1 MVVTTADMA
10 APPPPPPHH
19 DDKRRQPPH
28 HQHDNDDQ
36 YQRHDGDGAITPVAS
51 PAPACR
57 RRPDAVFLLLFP
69 VLCIGLA
76 QATPL
81 VIGHFTA
88 VLTSGGSERKT

>member
-1 MVVTTADMA
+1 MAVTTADTA
-10 APPPPPPHH
+10 APPPPPHH
-19 DDKRRQPPH
+19 NDKRRQPPPP
-28 HQHDNDDQ
+28 HQHDNGSQ
-36 YQRHDGDGAITPVAS
+36 YQRHDGDGAITPAAS

-57 RRPDAVFLLLFP
+57 RQPDAVFLLLFP

-81 VIGHFTA
+81 VIGPFTA